1 MSGEPETQSVEIT
14 MTRNIADIRR
24 DYEGGRLDEDLAI
37 DSPMTLFDEWLA
49 LALESEGLDANA
61 MTLATV
67 DSQGFPHARVVLLK
81 GLDDNGLV
89 FYTNYHSHKGSE
101 LTNVPHAALVFWWPS
116 MSRQVRIEGRVEQIS
131 ESESDAYFASRP
143 RTSQLGA
150 WIATQS
156 VVIPNRTWIEE
167 REQRFERAYEG
178 HDIPRPIHWGGYRVI
193 PHMIEF
199 WQGQPSRL
207 HDRIR
212 YEQRDSTWHHFRL
225 AP

>member
-1 MSGEPETQSVEIT
+1 

-24 DYEGGRLDEDLAI
+24 DYEGGQLDEAQATED
-37 DSPMTLFDEWLA
+37 PMELFDEWLA
-49 LALESEGLDANA
+49 LGLESEGDDGNA

-67 DSQGFPHARVVLLK
+67 DSQGRPHARIVLLK
-81 GLDDNGLV
+81 GVDDQGLV

-116 MSRQVRIEGRVEQIS
+116 LSRQVRVEGRVEQVS
-131 ESESDAYFASRP
+131 PAESDAYFASRP
-143 RTSQLGA
+143 RASQLGA

-156 VVIPNRTWIEE
+156 VVIPDRTWIEE
-167 REQRFERAYEG
+167 RQHRFEQAYENQE
-178 HDIPRPIHWGGYRVI
+178 IPRPVHWGGYRVI
-193 PHMIEF
+193 PEMIEF

-207 HDRIR
+207 HDRLR
-212 YEQRDSTWHHFRL
+212 YERRDGSWQHFRM